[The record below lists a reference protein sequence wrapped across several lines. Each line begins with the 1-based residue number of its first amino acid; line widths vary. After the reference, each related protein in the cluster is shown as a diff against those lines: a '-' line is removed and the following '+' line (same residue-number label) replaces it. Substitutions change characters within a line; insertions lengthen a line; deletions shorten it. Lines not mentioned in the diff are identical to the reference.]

1 MEKII
6 GYILRFAMRVYTN
19 KLNRVAERNN
29 TTSREKKDRYDI
41 LITGTFYSD
50 QWIISHLRPMSE
62 SNRVGRIYMVAATKL
77 PEIDKVIPIYP
88 NARLQKIVGGTIA
101 RLITLSKV
109 AKEKRPDVIVGFHL
123 LLNGLLVVLLGKK
136 YDGHSIYL
144 CGGGPLEVIGGGYL
158 TENKLFKQLGRHDA
172 VVERALLNAVSHF
185 GSVVVRGTDAKH
197 FFEERGVKGDDI
209 YIMSG
214 GIDGASYY
222 PGEEEKRTDLIFVGR
237 ISNIKR
243 VDILLQ
249 IVAKLKPEHPAIKAL
264 IVGDGPDREEME
276 QMAASLGIS
285 ENIDFVGWQTEVGD
299 WYRQARVFILT
310 SDSEGLSQ
318 SMIQAMMTGLPAVVS
333 DVGDLSE
340 LVENDRNGFLIQ
352 NQDIDAY
359 ASAISGLLDDP
370 DKLAAFGTAA
380 KVVADQCEVG
390 EVAKKWN
397 RVFADL
403 DNKLQG

>member
-1 MEKII
+1 M
-6 GYILRFAMRVYTN
+6 
-19 KLNRVAERNN
+19 
-29 TTSREKKDRYDI
+29 
-41 LITGTFYSD
+41 
-50 QWIISHLRPMSE
+50 
-62 SNRVGRIYMVAATKL
+62 
-77 PEIDKVIPIYP
+77 
-88 NARLQKIVGGTIA
+88 
-101 RLITLSKV
+101 
-109 AKEKRPDVIVGFHL
+109 
-123 LLNGLLVVLLGKK
+123 
-136 YDGHSIYL
+136 
-144 CGGGPLEVIGGGYL
+144 
-158 TENKLFKQLGRHDA
+158 
-172 VVERALLNAVSHF
+172 
-185 GSVVVRGTDAKH
+185 
-197 FFEERGVKGDDI
+197 
-209 YIMSG
+209 
-214 GIDGASYY
+214 
-222 PGEEEKRTDLIFVGR
+222 
-237 ISNIKR
+237 
-243 VDILLQ
+243 DILLQ
-249 IVAKLKPEHPAIKAL
+249 IVAKLKPEHLAIKAL

-285 ENIDFVGWQTEVGD
+285 ENIDFVGWQTEVGN

-390 EVAKKWN
+390 EVAKKWD